1 MGRLRFHAPAS
12 CMGDS
17 VSVPEKD
24 ERNSCSW
31 RHSVSPRCRR
41 LVRRSEAFCL
51 RMVHD
56 AHRDGEAEEELD
68 DHRVGQVNATKDD
81 P

>member
-1 MGRLRFHAPAS
+1 
-12 CMGDS
+12 
-17 VSVPEKD
+17 
-24 ERNSCSW
+24 
-31 RHSVSPRCRR
+31 
-41 LVRRSEAFCL
+41 
-51 RMVHD
+51 MVHD